1 MSERG
6 RIVVPKTQ
14 KQISKGMHTPYSKE
28 SGNPNDAAHQATDRS
43 NQVSF
48 KGDTVKPFTVG
59 LYDIDETI
67 LYYFN
72 NVIKPT
78 VVQNGKRTEVPVIYA
93 NS

>member
-1 MSERG
+1 
-6 RIVVPKTQ
+6 
-14 KQISKGMHTPYSKE
+14 MHTPYSKE
-28 SGNPNDAAHQATDRS
+28 VGNPNNAAYQITDRS
-43 NQVSF
+43 NQISF

-78 VVQNGKRTEVPVIYA
+78 VIQNGKRVEVPVIYS
-93 NS
+93 NSRKMESNSKRWLF